1 MAGCSLWVVGGWVV
15 AANHGVGVLVRPC
28 SINGLISISTL
39 SSTRVWPRHR
49 VGTQQQK
56 SGNKDPAG
64 KADKQ
69 FWTHQSWVHG
79 GTLMYPPTCPPTRML
94 RQHVSQE
101 CTSASYRIPPSSSRL
116 ICPPSSLSHAPQL
129 KLALLLLL
137 CTRPK
142 HVFARHS
149 HRQPKQVTHIY
160 SPKHTRLV
168 SPPPQAIQPRF
179 PTKGKGPSKGVV
191 FTHTSG
197 LSTTSSNPTTFP
209 YQRKGV

>member
-1 MAGCSLWVVGGWVV
+1 
-15 AANHGVGVLVRPC
+15 
-28 SINGLISISTL
+28 
-39 SSTRVWPRHR
+39 
-49 VGTQQQK
+49 
-56 SGNKDPAG
+56 
-64 KADKQ
+64 
-69 FWTHQSWVHG
+69 
-79 GTLMYPPTCPPTRML
+79 MYPPTCPPTRML

-191 FTHTSG
+191 NSITQTIPIAIQRYLYPLTSRHQ
-197 LSTTSSNPTTFP
+197 TSSINHLRASQSNAP
-209 YQRKGV
+209 YIH